1 MQMSEEARAFLS
13 EGKKYAVLATIG
25 KDGVPQQT
33 QMWYELQGDQI
44 MMNTAQGRKKADYL
58 ARDKRIS
65 LCVIDGYPFI
75 TLTGTVEL
83 DDDQTLAQA
92 DIKRLATRYSGPEQ
106 AEQMMANFSKQHR
119 ITLRMT
125 IERVIENLR

>member
-1 MQMSEEARAFLS
+1 MQLSDETRAFLS

-25 KDGVPQQT
+25 KDGLPQQT

-58 ARDKRIS
+58 AQDNRIS
-65 LCVIDGYPFI
+65 VCVTDGYPFI
-75 TLTGTVEL
+75 TLTGRVEL
-83 DDDQTLAQA
+83 NDDQTVAQA
-92 DIKRLATRYSGPEQ
+92 DIKRLATRYSGAEQ
-106 AEQMMANFSKQHR
+106 AERMMERFSKQHR

-125 IERVIENLR
+125 IERVIENLK